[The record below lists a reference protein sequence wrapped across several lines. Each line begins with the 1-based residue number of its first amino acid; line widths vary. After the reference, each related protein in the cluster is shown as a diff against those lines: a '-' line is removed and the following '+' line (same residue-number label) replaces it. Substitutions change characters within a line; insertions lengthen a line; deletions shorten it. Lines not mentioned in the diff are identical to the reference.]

1 MKSRQNRIELVTRP
15 GVKQAQIIS
24 LRLTTTCPSHATIFF
39 CDFGEITCC
48 RLSGGRTGNSFVCF
62 CGAPPLAQQLRKAA
76 GLFPGLGRPLLL
88 GLLLSKFLFGLL
100 RILLLALLAAWL
112 NFAFG
117 LLAPTEGAV
126 LVVVASI

>member
-1 MKSRQNRIELVTRP
+1 M
-15 GVKQAQIIS
+15 AQ
-24 LRLTTTCPSHATIFF
+24 LFF
-39 CDFGEITCC
+39 YAFREITCC

-76 GLFPGLGRPLLL
+76 GLFPGLSRPLLL

-100 RILLLALLAAWL
+100 RILLLALLAAGL
-112 NFAFG
+112 NFAFR